1 MEVISQNRVYPS
13 NQSIKYAIFAK
24 IGFAPGIVWQY
35 RQEPYMNGQKIG
47 YIRVSS
53 ADQNTER
60 QLDGLAMDRTFTD
73 KVSGKSTE
81 RPQLQE
87 MLRFVRDGDHLF
99 VHSMDRLARN
109 LIDLRQMVQDLT
121 NRGVRVTF
129 VKESLVFN
137 GDDTAMSVLLL
148 SVMGAVAEFERAILK
163 ERQAEGIRIAKAKGV
178 YKGRKASLTN
188 DQVDQVRQKVA
199 AGVSKAKLARE
210 YKCSRETL
218 YKYLKCEGPP

>member
-1 MEVISQNRVYPS
+1 MT
-13 NQSIKYAIFAK
+13 
-24 IGFAPGIVWQY
+24 
-35 RQEPYMNGQKIG
+35 GQKIG

-60 QLDGLAMDRTFTD
+60 QLDGLAMDRVFTD
-73 KVSGKSTE
+73 KVSGKSTD

-109 LIDLRQMVQDLT
+109 LIDLRQLVQDLT
-121 NRGVRVTF
+121 NRGIRVTF
-129 VKESLVFN
+129 VKENLLFN
-137 GDDTAMSVLLL
+137 GDDAAMSVLLL

-188 DQVDQVRQKVA
+188 DQVDLVRQKVA
-199 AGVSKAKLARE
+199 AGIPKAKVARE
-210 YKCSRETL
+210 FRCSRETL
-218 YKYLKCEGPP
+218 YKYLKQGGAS